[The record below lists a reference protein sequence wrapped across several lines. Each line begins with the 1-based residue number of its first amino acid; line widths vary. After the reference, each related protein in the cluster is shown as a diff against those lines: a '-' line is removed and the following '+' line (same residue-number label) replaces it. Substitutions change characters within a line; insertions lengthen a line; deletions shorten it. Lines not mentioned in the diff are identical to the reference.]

1 MRSQRQTV
9 RVASLRLG
17 EIKGRRG
24 EREMINQKPGM
35 SRGVLP
41 VVVSVVLALGLA
53 SCGTPPT
60 AEQLRNADH
69 GAPPGPGHQQVIK
82 EWYAERLIDP
92 TSPLYT
98 FGTPVRGYTQ
108 ENPIYGSK
116 LEFGWIV
123 CGTVNAKNRM
133 GGYAGRETFFTLF
146 KNDELRFIYT
156 GSTAAD
162 ACARAGA

>member
-1 MRSQRQTV
+1 MMGGDNTGGRHIG
-9 RVASLRLG
+9 RLT
-17 EIKGRRG
+17 IL
-24 EREMINQKPGM
+24 ILV
-35 SRGVLP
+35 GVM
-41 VVVSVVLALGLA
+41 LA

-82 EWYAERLIDP
+82 DWYAERLIDP

-133 GGYAGRETFFTLF
+133 GGYTGREAFFTLF